1 MDYKNFKV
9 EDYIEK
15 YAELILKVGLKIKEG
30 DKLVV
35 RCPIEARDFAVECT
49 KKAYELGAGE
59 VVVDYRDQVISRLKY
74 ENESLDI
81 LTDVPKHKVDKENY
95 YMENKAKYLSVTGSD
110 PDAFKGV
117 DAEKLFK
124 SNLANSKALRDFSA
138 KMMANYVSWIV
149 VGASIPSWAS
159 KVFPDLEE
167 GEAVRRLWFEI
178 FNSVRLFEE
187 DPIKALENHVA
198 NLNRYSKFLNEAK
211 FEKLIYKSQRGT
223 DLEVGLP
230 KGYIFAGAGDVNSDG
245 EEFIAN
251 MPSEEVFSAPRL
263 DGVNGKVYST
273 LPLNYN
279 GNLIEDFYLVFKD
292 GEVVDYDAKA
302 GKEYL
307 KNILGTDE
315 GAKRLGEVALVS
327 YNTPI
332 SMRKVLFYNTL
343 YDENASCHFALG
355 KSYPTC
361 LEGGEKLSIEELKER
376 GMNDSL
382 THVDFMVGDETTEI
396 IGVKE
401 NGDQVQIFKEGN
413 FVI

>member
-15 YAELILKVGLKIKEG
+15 YVELILKVGLKIKNG

-35 RCPIEARDFAVECT
+35 SCPIEARDFAVECT
-49 KKAYELGAGE
+49 RKAYELGAGE
-59 VVVDYRDQVISRLKY
+59 VVVDYRDQLISRLKY
-74 ENESLDI
+74 ENESLDV
-81 LTDVPKHKVDKENY
+81 LTDIPKHKVDKENY
-95 YMENKAKYLSVTGSD
+95 YMEKKAKYLSVTGSD

-149 VGASIPSWAS
+149 VGASIPSWAT

-187 DPIKALENHVA
+187 DPIKALENHVD

-211 FEKLIYKSQRGT
+211 FEKLIYKSQKGT

-307 KNILGTDE
+307 KNILDTDE

-401 NGDQVQIFKEGN
+401 NGEEVQIFKEGN

>member
-15 YAELILKVGLKIKEG
+15 YVELILKVGLKIKNG

-49 KKAYELGAGE
+49 RKAYELGAGE
-59 VVVDYRDQVISRLKY
+59 VVVDYRDQLISRLKY
-74 ENESLDI
+74 ENESLDV

-95 YMENKAKYLSVTGSD
+95 YMEKKAKYLSVTGSD

-149 VGASIPSWAS
+149 VGASIPSWAT

-187 DPIKALENHVA
+187 DPIKALENHVD

-211 FEKLIYKSQRGT
+211 FEKLIYKSKKGT

-307 KNILGTDE
+307 KNILDTDE

>member
-15 YAELILKVGLKIKEG
+15 YVELILKVGLKIKNG

-49 KKAYELGAGE
+49 RKAYELGAGE
-59 VVVDYRDQVISRLKY
+59 VVVDYRDQLISRLKY
-74 ENESLDI
+74 ENESLDV
-81 LTDVPKHKVDKENY
+81 LTDIPKHKVDKENY
-95 YMENKAKYLSVTGSD
+95 YMEKKAKYLSVTGSD

-117 DAEKLFK
+117 DSEKLFQ

-149 VGASIPSWAS
+149 VGASIPSWAT

-187 DPIKALENHVA
+187 DPIKALENHVD

-211 FEKLIYKSQRGT
+211 FEKLIYKSQKGT

-307 KNILGTDE
+307 KNILDTDE

>member
-15 YAELILKVGLKIKEG
+15 YVELILKVGLKIKDG

-49 KKAYELGAGE
+49 RKAYELGAGE
-59 VVVDYRDQVISRLKY
+59 VVVDYRDQLISRLKY
-74 ENESLDI
+74 ENESLDV

-95 YMENKAKYLSVTGSD
+95 YMEKKAKYLSVTGSD

-149 VGASIPSWAS
+149 VGASIPSWAT

-178 FNSVRLFEE
+178 FNSVRLFKE
-187 DPIKALENHVA
+187 DPIKALENHVD

-211 FEKLIYKSQRGT
+211 FEKLIYKSQKGT

-273 LPLNYN
+273 MPLNYN

-307 KNILGTDE
+307 QNILDTDE

-401 NGDQVQIFKEGN
+401 NGGQVQIFKEGN

>member
-15 YAELILKVGLKIKEG
+15 YVELILKVGLKIKNG

-49 KKAYELGAGE
+49 RKAYELGAGE
-59 VVVDYRDQVISRLKY
+59 VVVDYRDQLISRLKY
-74 ENESLDI
+74 ENESLDV
-81 LTDVPKHKVDKENY
+81 LTDIPNHKVDKENY
-95 YMENKAKYLSVTGSD
+95 YMEKKAKYLSVTGSD

-149 VGASIPSWAS
+149 VGASIPSWAT

-187 DPIKALENHVA
+187 DPIKALENHVD

-211 FEKLIYKSQRGT
+211 FEKLIYKSQKGT

-307 KNILGTDE
+307 KNILDTDE

-401 NGDQVQIFKEGN
+401 NGEEVQIFKEGN

>member
-15 YAELILKVGLKIKEG
+15 YVELILKVGLKIKNG
-30 DKLVV
+30 DILVV

-49 KKAYELGAGE
+49 RKAYELGAGE
-59 VVVDYRDQVISRLKY
+59 VVVDYRDQLISRLKY
-74 ENESLDI
+74 ENESLDV
-81 LTDVPKHKVDKENY
+81 LTDIPKHKVDKENY
-95 YMENKAKYLSVTGSD
+95 YMEKKAKYLSVTGSD

-149 VGASIPSWAS
+149 VGASIPSWAT

-187 DPIKALENHVA
+187 DPIKALENHVD

-211 FEKLIYKSQRGT
+211 FEKLIYKSQKGT

-307 KNILGTDE
+307 KNILDTDE

>member
-9 EDYIEK
+9 DDYIEK
-15 YAELILKVGLKIKEG
+15 YAELILKIGLKIKDG

-35 RCPIEARDFAVECT
+35 RCPIEARDFAIKCT

-74 ENESLDI
+74 ENESLDV
-81 LTDVPKHKVDKENY
+81 LTDIPKHKVDKENY
-95 YMENKAKYLSVTGSD
+95 YMEKKAKYLSVTGSD

-117 DAEKLFK
+117 DSDKLFQ

-149 VGASIPSWAS
+149 VGASIPSWAT

-167 GEAVRRLWFEI
+167 DEAVKRLWFEI
-178 FNSVRLFEE
+178 FNSVRLFED
-187 DPIKALENHVA
+187 DPEKALKNHVD
-198 NLNRYSKFLNEAK
+198 NLNRYSKFLNDAK
-211 FEKLIYKSQRGT
+211 FEKLIYKSERGT

-230 KGYIFAGAGDVNSDG
+230 KGYIFAGAGDINSDG

-273 LPLNYN
+273 MPLNYN

-292 GEVVDYDAKA
+292 GLVVDYDAKA

-307 KNILGTDE
+307 KNILETDE

-376 GMNDSL
+376 GMNYSL

-401 NGDQVQIFKEGN
+401 NGEQVQIFKEGN

>member
-15 YAELILKVGLKIKEG
+15 YVELILKVGLKIKNG

-49 KKAYELGAGE
+49 RKAYELGAGE
-59 VVVDYRDQVISRLKY
+59 VVVDYRDQLISRLKY
-74 ENESLDI
+74 ENESLDV
-81 LTDVPKHKVDKENY
+81 LTDIPKHKVDKENY
-95 YMENKAKYLSVTGSD
+95 YMEKKAKYLSVTGSD

-149 VGASIPSWAS
+149 VGASIPSWAT

-187 DPIKALENHVA
+187 DPIKALENHVD
-198 NLNRYSKFLNEAK
+198 NLNRYSKFLNDAK
-211 FEKLIYKSQRGT
+211 FEKLIYKSQKGT

-307 KNILGTDE
+307 KNILDTDE

-401 NGDQVQIFKEGN
+401 NGEEVKIFKEGN

>member
-15 YAELILKVGLKIKEG
+15 YVELILKVGLKIKNG

-49 KKAYELGAGE
+49 RKAYELGAGE
-59 VVVDYRDQVISRLKY
+59 VVVDYRDQLISRLKY
-74 ENESLDI
+74 ENESLDV
-81 LTDVPKHKVDKENY
+81 LTDIPKHKVDKENY
-95 YMENKAKYLSVTGSD
+95 YMEKKAKYLSVTGSD

-149 VGASIPSWAS
+149 VGASIPSWAT

-187 DPIKALENHVA
+187 DPIKALENHVD

-211 FEKLIYKSQRGT
+211 FEKLIYKSQKGT

-361 LEGGEKLSIEELKER
+361 LEGGEKLSTEELKER

-401 NGDQVQIFKEGN
+401 NGEEVQIFKEGN

>member
-15 YAELILKVGLKIKEG
+15 YVELILKVGLKIKNG

-49 KKAYELGAGE
+49 RKAYELGAGE
-59 VVVDYRDQVISRLKY
+59 VVVDYRDQLISRLKY
-74 ENESLDI
+74 ENESLDV
-81 LTDVPKHKVDKENY
+81 LTDIPKHKVDKENY
-95 YMENKAKYLSVTGSD
+95 YMEKKAKYLSVTGSD

-149 VGASIPSWAS
+149 VGASIPSWAA

-187 DPIKALENHVA
+187 DPIKALENHVD

-211 FEKLIYKSQRGT
+211 FEKLIYKSQKGT

-307 KNILGTDE
+307 KNILDTDE

-401 NGDQVQIFKEGN
+401 NGEQVQIFKEGN

>member
-15 YAELILKVGLKIKEG
+15 YVELILKVGLKIKNG

-49 KKAYELGAGE
+49 RKAYELGAGE
-59 VVVDYRDQVISRLKY
+59 VVVDYRDQLISRLKY
-74 ENESLDI
+74 ENESLDV
-81 LTDVPKHKVDKENY
+81 LTDIPKHKVDKENY
-95 YMENKAKYLSVTGSD
+95 YMEKKAKYLSVTGSD

-138 KMMANYVSWIV
+138 KMMSNYVSWIV
-149 VGASIPSWAS
+149 VGASIPSWAT

-187 DPIKALENHVA
+187 DPIKALENHVD
-198 NLNRYSKFLNEAK
+198 NLNRYSKFLNDAK
-211 FEKLIYKSQRGT
+211 FEKLIYKSQKGT

-307 KNILGTDE
+307 KNILDTDE

-401 NGDQVQIFKEGN
+401 NGEEVQIFKEGN

>member
-15 YAELILKVGLKIKEG
+15 YVELILKVGLKIKNG

-49 KKAYELGAGE
+49 RKAYELGAGE
-59 VVVDYRDQVISRLKY
+59 VVVDYRDQLISRLKY
-74 ENESLDI
+74 ENESLDV
-81 LTDVPKHKVDKENY
+81 LTDIPKHKVDKENY
-95 YMENKAKYLSVTGSD
+95 YMERKAKYLSVTGSD

-149 VGASIPSWAS
+149 VGASIPSWAT

-187 DPIKALENHVA
+187 DPIKALENHVD
-198 NLNRYSKFLNEAK
+198 NLNRYSKFLNDAK
-211 FEKLIYKSQRGT
+211 FEKLIYKSQKGT

-307 KNILGTDE
+307 KNILDTDE

-382 THVDFMVGDETTEI
+382 THVDFMVGDQTTEI

-401 NGDQVQIFKEGN
+401 NGEEVQIFKEGN

>member
-15 YAELILKVGLKIKEG
+15 YVELILKVGLKIKNG

-49 KKAYELGAGE
+49 RKAYELGAGE
-59 VVVDYRDQVISRLKY
+59 VVVDYRDQLISRLKY
-74 ENESLDI
+74 ENESLDV
-81 LTDVPKHKVDKENY
+81 LTDIPKYKVDKENY
-95 YMENKAKYLSVTGSD
+95 YMEKKAKYLSVTGSD

-149 VGASIPSWAS
+149 VGASIPSWAT

-187 DPIKALENHVA
+187 DPIKALENHVD
-198 NLNRYSKFLNEAK
+198 NLNRYSKFLNKAK
-211 FEKLIYKSQRGT
+211 FEKLIYKSQKGT

-307 KNILGTDE
+307 KNILDTDE

-396 IGVKE
+396 LGVKE
-401 NGDQVQIFKEGN
+401 NGEEVQIFKEGN

>member
-30 DKLVV
+30 DKLVL

-59 VVVDYRDQVISRLKY
+59 VVVDYRDQVISRIKY

-95 YMENKAKYLSVTGSD
+95 YMEKKAKYLSVTGSD

-167 GEAVRRLWFEI
+167 DEAVRRLWFEI

-279 GNLIEDFYLVFKD
+279 GNLIKDFYLVFKD

-307 KNILGTDE
+307 KNILDTDE

>member
-15 YAELILKVGLKIKEG
+15 YVELILKVGLKIKNG

-35 RCPIEARDFAVECT
+35 KCPIEARDFAVECT
-49 KKAYELGAGE
+49 RKAYELGAGE
-59 VVVDYRDQVISRLKY
+59 VVVDYRDQLISRLKY
-74 ENESLDI
+74 ENESLDV
-81 LTDVPKHKVDKENY
+81 LTDIPKHKVDKENY
-95 YMENKAKYLSVTGSD
+95 YMEKKAKYLSVTGSD

-124 SNLANSKALRDFSA
+124 SNLENSKALRDFSA

-149 VGASIPSWAS
+149 VGASIPSWAT

-187 DPIKALENHVA
+187 DPIKALENHVD

-211 FEKLIYKSQRGT
+211 FEKLIYKSQKGT

-307 KNILGTDE
+307 KNILDTDE

-401 NGDQVQIFKEGN
+401 NGEEVQIFKEGN

>member
-15 YAELILKVGLKIKEG
+15 YVELILKVGLKIKNG

-35 RCPIEARDFAVECT
+35 RCPIEARDFAVEST
-49 KKAYELGAGE
+49 RKAYELGAGE
-59 VVVDYRDQVISRLKY
+59 VVVDYRDQLISRLKY
-74 ENESLDI
+74 ENESLDV
-81 LTDVPKHKVDKENY
+81 LTDIPKHKVDKENY
-95 YMENKAKYLSVTGSD
+95 YMEKKAKYLSVTGSD

-149 VGASIPSWAS
+149 VGASIPSWAT

-187 DPIKALENHVA
+187 DPIKALENHVD
-198 NLNRYSKFLNEAK
+198 NLNRYSKFLNDAK
-211 FEKLIYKSQRGT
+211 FEKLIYKSQKGT

-307 KNILGTDE
+307 KNILDTDE

>member
-15 YAELILKVGLKIKEG
+15 YVELILKVGLKIKNG

-49 KKAYELGAGE
+49 RKAYELGAGE
-59 VVVDYRDQVISRLKY
+59 VVVDYRDQLISRLKY
-74 ENESLDI
+74 ENESLDV
-81 LTDVPKHKVDKENY
+81 LTDIPKHKVDKENY
-95 YMENKAKYLSVTGSD
+95 YMEKKAKYLSVTGSD

-149 VGASIPSWAS
+149 VGASIPSWAT

-187 DPIKALENHVA
+187 DPIKALENHVD
-198 NLNRYSKFLNEAK
+198 NLNRYSKFLNDAK
-211 FEKLIYKSQRGT
+211 FEKLIYKSQKGT

-263 DGVNGKVYST
+263 DGLNGKVYST

-307 KNILGTDE
+307 KNILDTDE

-401 NGDQVQIFKEGN
+401 NGEEVQIFKEGN

>member
-15 YAELILKVGLKIKEG
+15 YVELILKVGLKIKNG

-49 KKAYELGAGE
+49 RKAYELGAGE
-59 VVVDYRDQVISRLKY
+59 VVVDYRDQLISRLKY
-74 ENESLDI
+74 ENESLDV
-81 LTDVPKHKVDKENY
+81 LTDIPKHKVDKENY
-95 YMENKAKYLSVTGSD
+95 YMERKAKYLSVTGSD

-124 SNLANSKALRDFSA
+124 SNLANSKAFRDFSA

-149 VGASIPSWAS
+149 VGASIPSWAT

-187 DPIKALENHVA
+187 DPIKALENHVD

-211 FEKLIYKSQRGT
+211 FEKLIYKSQKGT

-279 GNLIEDFYLVFKD
+279 GNLIEDFYLVFED
-292 GEVVDYDAKA
+292 GEVVDYDART

-307 KNILGTDE
+307 KNILDTDE

>member
-1 MDYKNFKV
+1 MHYKNFKV

-15 YAELILKVGLKIKEG
+15 YVELILKVGLKIKNG

-49 KKAYELGAGE
+49 RKAYELGAGE
-59 VVVDYRDQVISRLKY
+59 VVVDYRDQLISRLKY
-74 ENESLDI
+74 ENESLDV
-81 LTDVPKHKVDKENY
+81 LTDIPKHKVDKENY
-95 YMENKAKYLSVTGSD
+95 YMEKKAKYLSVTGSD

-149 VGASIPSWAS
+149 VGASIPSWAT

-187 DPIKALENHVA
+187 DPIKALENHVD
-198 NLNRYSKFLNEAK
+198 NLNRYSKFLNDAK
-211 FEKLIYKSQRGT
+211 FEKLIYKSQKGT

-292 GEVVDYDAKA
+292 GEVVDYDAKV

-307 KNILGTDE
+307 KNILDTDE

-401 NGDQVQIFKEGN
+401 NGEEVQIFKEGN

>member
-15 YAELILKVGLKIKEG
+15 YVELILKVGLKIKNG

-49 KKAYELGAGE
+49 RKAYELGAGE
-59 VVVDYRDQVISRLKY
+59 VVVDYRDQLISRLKY
-74 ENESLDI
+74 ENESLDV
-81 LTDVPKHKVDKENY
+81 LTDIPKHKVDKENY
-95 YMENKAKYLSVTGSD
+95 YMEKKAKYLSVTGSD

-149 VGASIPSWAS
+149 VGASIPSWAA

-187 DPIKALENHVA
+187 DPIKALENHVD
-198 NLNRYSKFLNEAK
+198 NLNRYSKFLNDAK
-211 FEKLIYKSQRGT
+211 FEKLIYKSQKGT

-307 KNILGTDE
+307 KNILDTDE

-401 NGDQVQIFKEGN
+401 NGEEVQIFKEGN

>member
-15 YAELILKVGLKIKEG
+15 YVELILKVGLKIKDG

-49 KKAYELGAGE
+49 RKAYELGAGE
-59 VVVDYRDQVISRLKY
+59 VVVDYRDQLISRLKY
-74 ENESLDI
+74 ENESLDV
-81 LTDVPKHKVDKENY
+81 LTDIPKHKVDKENY
-95 YMENKAKYLSVTGSD
+95 YMEKKAKYLSVTGSD

-149 VGASIPSWAS
+149 VGASIPSWAT

-187 DPIKALENHVA
+187 DPIKALENHVD

-211 FEKLIYKSQRGT
+211 FEKLIYKSKKGT

-292 GEVVDYDAKA
+292 GEVVDYDARA

-307 KNILGTDE
+307 KNILDTDE

-396 IGVKE
+396 LGVKE

>member
-15 YAELILKVGLKIKEG
+15 YVELILKVGLKIKDG

-49 KKAYELGAGE
+49 RKAYELGAGE
-59 VVVDYRDQVISRLKY
+59 VVVDYRDQLISRLKY
-74 ENESLDI
+74 ENESLDV
-81 LTDVPKHKVDKENY
+81 LTDIPKHKVDKENY
-95 YMENKAKYLSVTGSD
+95 YMEKKAKYLSVTGSD

-149 VGASIPSWAS
+149 VGASIPSWAT

-187 DPIKALENHVA
+187 DPIKALENHVD
-198 NLNRYSKFLNEAK
+198 NLNRYSKFLNDAK
-211 FEKLIYKSQRGT
+211 FEKLIYKSQKGT
-223 DLEVGLP
+223 DLEIGLP

-307 KNILGTDE
+307 KNILDTDE

>member
-15 YAELILKVGLKIKEG
+15 YVELILKVGLKIKNG

-49 KKAYELGAGE
+49 RKAYELGAGE
-59 VVVDYRDQVISRLKY
+59 VVVDYRDQLISRLKY
-74 ENESLDI
+74 ENESLDV
-81 LTDVPKHKVDKENY
+81 LTDIPKHKVDKENY
-95 YMENKAKYLSVTGSD
+95 YMEKKAKYLSVTGSD

-138 KMMANYVSWIV
+138 KMMSNYVSWIV
-149 VGASIPSWAS
+149 VGASIPSWAT

-187 DPIKALENHVA
+187 DPIKALENHVD
-198 NLNRYSKFLNEAK
+198 NLNRYSKFLNDAK
-211 FEKLIYKSQRGT
+211 FEKLIYQSQKGT

-307 KNILGTDE
+307 KNILDTDE

-401 NGDQVQIFKEGN
+401 NGEEVQIFKEGN

>member
-15 YAELILKVGLKIKEG
+15 YVELILKVGLKIKNG

-49 KKAYELGAGE
+49 RKAYELGAGE
-59 VVVDYRDQVISRLKY
+59 VVVDYRDQLISRLKY
-74 ENESLDI
+74 ENESLDV
-81 LTDVPKHKVDKENY
+81 LTDIPKHKVDKENY
-95 YMENKAKYLSVTGSD
+95 YMEKKAKYLSVTGSD

-124 SNLANSKALRDFSA
+124 FNLANSKALRDFSA

-149 VGASIPSWAS
+149 VGASIPSWAT

-187 DPIKALENHVA
+187 DPIKALENHVD
-198 NLNRYSKFLNEAK
+198 NLNRYSKFLNDAK
-211 FEKLIYKSQRGT
+211 FEKLIYKSQKGT

-263 DGVNGKVYST
+263 DGVNGKVFST

-307 KNILGTDE
+307 KNILDTDE

-327 YNTPI
+327 FNTPI

>member
-15 YAELILKVGLKIKEG
+15 YVELILKVGLKIKNG

-49 KKAYELGAGE
+49 RKAYELGAGE
-59 VVVDYRDQVISRLKY
+59 VVVDYRDQLISRLKY
-74 ENESLDI
+74 ENESLDV
-81 LTDVPKHKVDKENY
+81 LTDIPKHKVDKENY
-95 YMENKAKYLSVTGSD
+95 YMEKKAKYLSVTGSD

-149 VGASIPSWAS
+149 VGASIPSWAT

-187 DPIKALENHVA
+187 DPIKALENHVD

-211 FEKLIYKSQRGT
+211 FEKLIYKSQKGT

-307 KNILGTDE
+307 KNILDTDE

-401 NGDQVQIFKEGN
+401 NGDKVQIFKEGN

>member
-15 YAELILKVGLKIKEG
+15 YVELILKVGLKIKNG

-35 RCPIEARDFAVECT
+35 KCPIEARDFAVECT
-49 KKAYELGAGE
+49 RKAYELGAGE
-59 VVVDYRDQVISRLKY
+59 VVVDYRDQLISRLKY
-74 ENESLDI
+74 ENESLDV
-81 LTDVPKHKVDKENY
+81 LTDIPKHKVDKENY
-95 YMENKAKYLSVTGSD
+95 YMEKKAKYLSVTGSD

-149 VGASIPSWAS
+149 VGASIPSWAT

-187 DPIKALENHVA
+187 DPIKALENHVD

-211 FEKLIYKSQRGT
+211 FEKLIYKSQKGT

-307 KNILGTDE
+307 KNILDTDE

-401 NGDQVQIFKEGN
+401 NGEEVQIFKEGN

>member
-15 YAELILKVGLKIKEG
+15 YVELILKVGLKIKNG

-49 KKAYELGAGE
+49 RKAYELGAGE
-59 VVVDYRDQVISRLKY
+59 VVVDYRDQLISRLKY
-74 ENESLDI
+74 ENESLDV
-81 LTDVPKHKVDKENY
+81 LTDIPKHKVDKENY
-95 YMENKAKYLSVTGSD
+95 YMEKKAKYLSVTGSD
-110 PDAFKGV
+110 PDALKGV

-149 VGASIPSWAS
+149 VGASIPSWAT

-187 DPIKALENHVA
+187 DPIKALENHVD

-211 FEKLIYKSQRGT
+211 FEKLIYKSQKGT

-307 KNILGTDE
+307 KNILDTDE

-401 NGDQVQIFKEGN
+401 NGEEVQIFKEGN

>member
-30 DKLVV
+30 DKLVL

-49 KKAYELGAGE
+49 RKAYELGAGE

-74 ENESLDI
+74 ENESLDV

-95 YMENKAKYLSVTGSD
+95 YMEKKAKYLSVTGSD

-149 VGASIPSWAS
+149 VGASIPSWAT

-167 GEAVRRLWFEI
+167 DEAVRRLWFEI

-187 DPIKALENHVA
+187 DPIKALEDHVD

-230 KGYIFAGAGDVNSDG
+230 KVYIFAGAGDVNSDG

-307 KNILGTDE
+307 KNILDTDE

-327 YNTPI
+327 YKTPI

-361 LEGGEKLSIEELKER
+361 LEGGEKLSIEELKEM

>member
-15 YAELILKVGLKIKEG
+15 YVELILKVGLKIKNG

-49 KKAYELGAGE
+49 RKAYELGAGE
-59 VVVDYRDQVISRLKY
+59 VVVDYRDQLISRLKY
-74 ENESLDI
+74 ENESLDV
-81 LTDVPKHKVDKENY
+81 LTDIPKHKVDKENY
-95 YMENKAKYLSVTGSD
+95 YMEKKAKYLSVTGSD

-149 VGASIPSWAS
+149 VGASIPSWAT

-187 DPIKALENHVA
+187 DPIKALENHVD

-211 FEKLIYKSQRGT
+211 FEKLIYKSQKGT

-307 KNILGTDE
+307 KNILDTDE

-376 GMNDSL
+376 GMNDSI

-401 NGDQVQIFKEGN
+401 NGEEVQIFKEGN

>member
-15 YAELILKVGLKIKEG
+15 YVELILKVGLKIKNG

-49 KKAYELGAGE
+49 RKAYELGAGE
-59 VVVDYRDQVISRLKY
+59 VVVDYRDQLISRLKY
-74 ENESLDI
+74 ENESLDV
-81 LTDVPKHKVDKENY
+81 LTDIPKHKVDKENY
-95 YMENKAKYLSVTGSD
+95 YMEKKAKYLSVTGSD

-149 VGASIPSWAS
+149 VGASIPSWAT

-187 DPIKALENHVA
+187 DPIKALENHVD
-198 NLNRYSKFLNEAK
+198 NLNRYSKFLNDAK
-211 FEKLIYKSQRGT
+211 FEKLIYKSQKGT

-230 KGYIFAGAGDVNSDG
+230 KGYIFVGAGDVNSDG

-307 KNILGTDE
+307 KNILDTDE

-401 NGDQVQIFKEGN
+401 NGEEVQIFKEGN

>member
-15 YAELILKVGLKIKEG
+15 YVELILKVGLKIKNG

-49 KKAYELGAGE
+49 RKAYELGAGE
-59 VVVDYRDQVISRLKY
+59 VVVDYRDQLISRLKY
-74 ENESLDI
+74 ENESLDV
-81 LTDVPKHKVDKENY
+81 LTDIPKHKVDKENY
-95 YMENKAKYLSVTGSD
+95 YMEKKAKYLSVTGSD

-149 VGASIPSWAS
+149 VGASIPSWAT

-187 DPIKALENHVA
+187 DPIKALENHVD
-198 NLNRYSKFLNEAK
+198 NLNRYSKFLNDAK
-211 FEKLIYKSQRGT
+211 FEKLIYKSQKGT

-307 KNILGTDE
+307 KNILDTDE

-396 IGVKE
+396 LGVKE
-401 NGDQVQIFKEGN
+401 NGEEVQIFKEGN

>member
-35 RCPIEARDFAVECT
+35 RCPIEARGFAVECT
-49 KKAYELGAGE
+49 RKAYELGAGE

-74 ENESLDI
+74 ENESLDV

-95 YMENKAKYLSVTGSD
+95 YMEKKAKYLSVTGSD

-149 VGASIPSWAS
+149 VGASIPSWAT

-167 GEAVRRLWFEI
+167 DEAVRRLWFEI

-187 DPIKALENHVA
+187 DPIKALEDHVA

-307 KNILGTDE
+307 KNILDTDE

-327 YNTPI
+327 YKTPI

-361 LEGGEKLSIEELKER
+361 LEGGEKLSIEELKKM